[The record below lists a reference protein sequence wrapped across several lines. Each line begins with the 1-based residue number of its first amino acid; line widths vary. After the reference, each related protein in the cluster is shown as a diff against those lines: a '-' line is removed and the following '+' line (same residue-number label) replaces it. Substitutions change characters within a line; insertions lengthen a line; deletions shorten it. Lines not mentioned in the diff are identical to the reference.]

1 IRFYLRQLTITR
13 ANLSQYAI
21 DFAGDSAW
29 ANTLL
34 QSKAE
39 VVNKDGKGNDLSTF
53 YIGMPRKDPIHR
65 ADKNANSSGR
75 SPSSRI
81 INIFKLSQL
90 VCYEW
95 IQLARPFVDESYYR
109 QDSISQ
115 DIKRNLIAI
124 DGSQLANSAAQ
135 WFLLPMSETSQIR
148 SDEIT
153 FFWDAQLPLPDR
165 RPTVRAAKVRCL
177 SELIKEHEQV
187 VKVKGWTLAA
197 LITKDVTGGVERR
210 RILEPFNVDLLSLCW
225 TSTRAAN
232 DFVDLRAI
240 SKLNTNTIKDRFTG
254 SADFSNPTHE
264 SMKAGVYHQLSFLI
278 KIIYFVAVPHL
289 VDFAK
294 SSKAKTRKNLLVLR
308 DAIAKSVKTCG
319 LEDLVEAARQ
329 AVRAMD
335 SALTTAGMVAR
346 KKGQADSL
354 GPEVAQKPRTRE
366 RHEQVAQSEGLIKDK
381 LSRGIIL
388 TKSDR
393 SLFLAQY
400 KPLSAQFTDSLPKLK
415 EDVPLY
421 MATRSCTP
429 HVNKHTSVEL
439 QYMQSGFI
447 WYPTLQH
454 RSKHPNK
461 YDENDKTSP
470 PSELIHLYYSHSMFE
485 RLSVEEQNYILALT
499 D

>member
-1 IRFYLRQLTITR
+1 
-13 ANLSQYAI
+13 
-21 DFAGDSAW
+21 FAGDSAW

-39 VVNKDGKGNDLSTF
+39 VVNKDGKDDDLWTF
-53 YIGMPRKDPIHR
+53 YIGMTRKDPIHR
-65 ADKNANSSGR
+65 ANKNANSSDR

-81 INIFKLSQL
+81 INISKLSQL

-124 DGSQLANSAAQ
+124 GGSQLATSAASG
-135 WFLLPMSETSQIR
+135 FYYP
-148 SDEIT
+148 
-153 FFWDAQLPLPDR
+153 
-165 RPTVRAAKVRCL
+165 PTIRAAKDRCL

-197 LITKDVTGGVERR
+197 LITKDVTGGIERR
-210 RILEPFNVDLLSLCW
+210 RILEPFNEDLLSLCW
-225 TSTRAAN
+225 TSTKAAN
-232 DFVDLRAI
+232 DLIDLRAI

-254 SADFSNPTHE
+254 SADFSRFKTFTKDTIDDPTIWENLGNPIHE
-264 SMKAGVYHQLSFLI
+264 SMKAGVYHQLSFLT
-278 KIIYFVAVPHL
+278 KIMYFVAVPHL

-294 SSKAKTRKNLLVLR
+294 SSKATTKKNLLVLR

-346 KKGQADSL
+346 LTRDRRILWVLKSL
-354 GPEVAQKPRTRE
+354 RRAVRMIGKPRTSE
-366 RHEQVAQSEGLIKDK
+366 RHEQVAQIEGRIKDK
-381 LSRGIIL
+381 VSRGIIL

-393 SLFLAQY
+393 SHFLAQY
-400 KPLSAQFTDSLPKLK
+400 EPLSAQSTDSLPKLK
-415 EDVPLY
+415 GGCASLY
-421 MATRSCTP
+421 GHKELYPSCQQA
-429 HVNKHTSVEL
+429 HCCRKS
-439 QYMQSGFI
+439 
-447 WYPTLQH
+447 
-454 RSKHPNK
+454 R
-461 YDENDKTSP
+461 
-470 PSELIHLYYSHSMFE
+470 PSCRPEKS
-485 RLSVEEQNYILALT
+485 
-499 D
+499 

>member
-1 IRFYLRQLTITR
+1 MLATPELAPYLLALGQGTLDPIKF
-13 ANLSQYAI
+13 LMYSKY
-21 DFAGDSAW
+21 FAGDSAW

-39 VVNKDGKGNDLSTF
+39 VVNKDGKDDDLSTF
-53 YIGMPRKDPIHR
+53 YIGMTRKDPIHR

-81 INIFKLSQL
+81 INISKLSQL

-124 DGSQLANSAAQ
+124 GGSQLANPAASG
-135 WFLLPMSETSQIR
+135 FYYP
-148 SDEIT
+148 
-153 FFWDAQLPLPDR
+153 
-165 RPTVRAAKVRCL
+165 PTVRAAKDRCL
-177 SELIKEHEQV
+177 LELIKEHEQV

-197 LITKDVTGGVERR
+197 LITKDFTGGIERR
-210 RILEPFNVDLLSLCW
+210 RILEPFNEDLLSLCW
-225 TSTRAAN
+225 TSTKAAN
-232 DFVDLRAI
+232 DFVDLRAF

-254 SADFSNPTHE
+254 SADFTPPRQSDPR
-264 SMKAGVYHQLSFLI
+264 
-278 KIIYFVAVPHL
+278 

-294 SSKAKTRKNLLVLR
+294 SSKATTKKNLLVLR

-346 KKGQADSL
+346 NESQADSL
-354 GPEVAQKPRTRE
+354 GPEVAQKAHKAVRMIGKPRTSE
-366 RHEQVAQSEGLIKDK
+366 RHEQVAQIEGRIKDK
-381 LSRGIIL
+381 VSRGIIL

-400 KPLSAQFTDSLPKLK
+400 GPLSAQFTDSLPKLK

-429 HVNKHTSVEL
+429 HASKHTVAGKAGLHAAQKKAEQQKPHTGSC
-439 QYMQSGFI
+439 
-447 WYPTLQH
+447 
-454 RSKHPNK
+454 
-461 YDENDKTSP
+461 DEEP
-470 PSELIHLYYSHSMFE
+470 G
-485 RLSVEEQNYILALT
+485 
-499 D
+499 